1 MRSRDVNIYT
11 FWIDLDVGNSK
22 FQKYW
27 MVSRGPGTQIQNYD
41 SAPYGGSEPRPAFRH
56 FRTLGSTFGL
66 QNRSQR
72 VKRPQN
78 RGGEG
83 SLTLRILISC
93 VRRAQFAAI
102 LVEKSHI
109 FGTKNYRYTCRPIS
123 GHFYRFLGAHNCFG
137 RICARPAVAS

>member
-1 MRSRDVNIYT
+1 MIFHQFWWVPVGVRSRDMNIYN

-83 SLTLRILISC
+83 SLALRILISC

-102 LVEKSHI
+102 LVENTHI
-109 FGTKNYRYTCRPIS
+109 FGTKNYRHSSPPIS
-123 GHFYRFLGAHNCFG
+123 GHF
-137 RICARPAVAS
+137 